1 MGWRAMAKPTSADAE
16 GIDSWKRFERAVDAA
31 VKGGPMHKIGKCK
44 AKTNQKASPPQGQ
57 LFIEL
62 FEELRLLLKQS
73 GGPRSAADSI
83 LQLLQHLDKCLRVK
97 FAYETAARTGKATLI
112 LEPSDTFLRFMSAF
126 RTYDWPLV
134 SIIEHEICSS
144 SAEKR
149 APSA

>member
-1 MGWRAMAKPTSADAE
+1 MANKPNPTKDPEFQKVVRHFVTTPPKPHSAM
-16 GIDSWKRFERAVDAA
+16 
-31 VKGGPMHKIGKCK
+31 KIGKRK
-44 AKTNQKASPPQGQ
+44 AKAVQNASPRHGQ
-57 LFIEL
+57 PFIEL

-73 GGPRSAADSI
+73 GGPRSAADSFLKLI
-83 LQLLQHLDKCLRVK
+83 QHLDKCLRVK
-97 FAYETAARTGKATLI
+97 FAYETAALTGKATLI
-112 LEPSDTFLRFMSAF
+112 LEPSDTFMRFMSAF